1 MRLGPAPFDS
11 LVEAERARE
20 CGEPREQRP
29 RVADV
34 VERVQVDAQ
43 DEPDTYLTETIV
55 PGGGE

>member
-1 MRLGPAPFDS
+1 MTQMKSAAAEGDRLF
-11 LVEAERARE
+11 E
-20 CGEPREQRP
+20 EPTPENE
-29 RVADV
+29 VLADV